1 MSAPLPEL
9 LAADGA
15 GPRTPG
21 GRIRAGWGAAARPRP
36 RGWVRGLRIWLPAGF
51 LILLAA
57 ACFLWP
63 LVYPVPKPIG
73 GSILSSGLPP
83 LSPGHIFGT
92 DPVGNDIFSRILHGG
107 QVSFEVGFSVTAIG
121 LAVGGLLGMA
131 AGYWGRAADAVI
143 MRVLD
148 VLIAFPAL
156 VLALAIAEGLGP
168 SELHVI
174 WALSFFSVPAFG
186 RIARG
191 ATLTLRERTF
201 MLAARLSGTPGRRV
215 ILRHVIPN
223 IAPQLMT
230 FSLLGVGVAMIL
242 EGALSFLGLGIP
254 LPEPSWGS
262 MIAAGQQTISASPD
276 LVLIPSAFLFA
287 TVVSLNV
294 LGDALR
300 ERWGVR

>member
-1 MSAPLPEL
+1 MSAPLPDL
-9 LAADGA
+9 LAPDGVVQA
-15 GPRTPG
+15 PGALRTR
-21 GRIRAGWGAAARPRP
+21 GRGRALN
-36 RGWVRGLRIWLPAGF
+36 LRIWLPAGF
-51 LILLAA
+51 LVLLAA

-63 LVYPVPKPIG
+63 LVYPVPEPTG
-73 GSILSSGLPP
+73 GSILDAGLPP

-107 QVSFEVGFSVTAIG
+107 QVSFEVGLSVTAIG

-131 AGYWGRAADAVI
+131 AGYWGGAADAVI
-143 MRVLD
+143 SRVLD
-148 VLIAFPAL
+148 VLIAFPAI

-174 WALSFFSVPAFG
+174 WALSFFSVPATG

-191 ATLTLRERTF
+191 ATIALRERTF
-201 MLAARLSGTPGRRV
+201 MLAARLSGTRGWRV

-230 FSLLGVGVAMIL
+230 FSLLGIGIAIIL

-262 MIAAGQQTISASPD
+262 MIAYGQQTISASPD
-276 LVLIPSAFLFA
+276 LVLIPSLFLFA

-300 ERWGVR
+300 ERWGIR

>member
-9 LAADGA
+9 LAPVQPQG
-15 GPRTPG
+15 TVQ
-21 GRIRAGWGAAARPRP
+21 ARPRG
-36 RGWVRGLRIWLPAGF
+36 RGQALNLRIWLPAGF
-51 LILLAA
+51 LIVLAA
-57 ACFLWP
+57 ACFAWP
-63 LVYPVPKPIG
+63 LVYPVPKPTG
-73 GSILSSGLPP
+73 GSILNSGLPP

-107 QVSFEVGFSVTAIG
+107 QVSFEVGLGVTAIG
-121 LAVGGLLGMA
+121 LLIGGLLGMA
-131 AGYWGRAADAVI
+131 AGYWGGILDAII

-156 VLALAIAEGLGP
+156 VLAVAIAEGLGP
-168 SELHVI
+168 SEVHVI
-174 WALSFFSVPAFG
+174 WALSFFSVPIFG
-186 RIARG
+186 RLARS
-191 ATLTLRERTF
+191 ATLALREQTF
-201 MLAARLSGTPGRRV
+201 MLAARLSGTRGWRV
-215 ILRHVIPN
+215 IGRHIIPN
-223 IAPQLMT
+223 VAPQLMT
-230 FSLLGVGVAMIL
+230 FSLLGIGVTMIL

-262 MIAAGQQTISASPD
+262 MIAQGQQTISASPD

-287 TVVSLNV
+287 AVVSLNV

>member
-9 LAADGA
+9 LAPVQPQGTGQAQ
-15 GPRTPG
+15 
-21 GRIRAGWGAAARPRP
+21 P
-36 RGWVRGLRIWLPAGF
+36 RGRGQALNLRIWLPAGF
-51 LILLAA
+51 LILLFC

-63 LVYPVPKPIG
+63 LVYPVPKPTG
-73 GSILSSGLPP
+73 GSILNSGLPP

-92 DPVGNDIFSRILHGG
+92 DPVGNDIFSRILYGG
-107 QVSFEVGFSVTAIG
+107 QVSFEVGLGVTAIG
-121 LAVGGLLGMA
+121 LLIGGLLGMA
-131 AGYWGRAADAVI
+131 AGYWRGAVDAVV

-201 MLAARLSGTPGRRV
+201 MLAARLSGTRGWRV
-215 ILRHVIPN
+215 IGRHIIPN
-223 IAPQLMT
+223 VAPQLMT
-230 FSLLGVGVAMIL
+230 FSLLGIGVTMIL

>member
-9 LAADGA
+9 LA
-15 GPRTPG
+15 PG
-21 GRIRAGWGAAARPRP
+21 TEPSVARASRARGRGRARN
-36 RGWVRGLRIWLPAGF
+36 LRIWLPAGF
-51 LILLAA
+51 LIVLVC

-63 LVYPVPKPIG
+63 LIYPVPKPTG

-92 DPVGNDIFSRILHGG
+92 DPVGNDVLSRILYGG
-107 QVSFEVGFSVTAIG
+107 RVSFEVGLSVTAIG
-121 LAVGGLLGMA
+121 LVIGGLLGTA
-131 AGYWGRAADAVI
+131 AGFWGGAVDTVV

-168 SELHVI
+168 SEMHVI
-174 WALSFFSVPAFG
+174 WALSFFSIPAFG
-186 RIARG
+186 RIARS
-191 ATLTLRERTF
+191 ATLALRGQTF
-201 MLAARLSGTPGRRV
+201 MLAARLSGTSRRRI
-215 ILRHVIPN
+215 ILRHVVPN
-223 IAPQLMT
+223 IMPQLLT
-230 FSLLGVGVAMIL
+230 FSLLGIGVAIIL

-262 MIAAGQQTISASPD
+262 MIAQGQGTLSASPE
-276 LVLIPSAFLFA
+276 LVLIPSAFLFV
-287 TVVSLNV
+287 TVVALNV

-300 ERWGVR
+300 ERWAR

>member
-15 GPRTPG
+15 IQPT
-21 GRIRAGWGAAARPRP
+21 AVRPRA
-36 RGWVRGLRIWLPAGF
+36 RGRVRNLRIWLPAGF
-51 LILLAA
+51 LVLLAA

-63 LVYPVPKPIG
+63 LVYPVPKPTG

-92 DPVGNDIFSRILHGG
+92 DPVGNDILSRILYGG

-121 LAVGGLLGMA
+121 LVIGGLLGMA
-131 AGYWGRAADAVI
+131 AGYRGGAADGVI

-168 SELHVI
+168 SEQHVI
-174 WALSFFSVPAFG
+174 WALSFFSIPAFG
-186 RIARG
+186 RVARG
-191 ATLTLRERTF
+191 ATVALRERTF
-201 MLAARLSGTPGRRV
+201 MLAARLSGTRGPRV

-223 IAPQLMT
+223 IAPQLLT

-262 MIAAGQQTISASPD
+262 MIAYGQQTISASPD

>member
-15 GPRTPG
+15 TGVPAASPRAR
-21 GRIRAGWGAAARPRP
+21 GRARN
-36 RGWVRGLRIWLPAGF
+36 LRIWLPAGF
-51 LILLAA
+51 LVLLAA

-63 LVYPVPKPIG
+63 LVYPVPKPTG
-73 GSILSSGLPP
+73 GSILSAGLPP

-107 QVSFEVGFSVTAIG
+107 QVSFEVGISVTVIG
-121 LAVGGLLGMA
+121 LVLGGLLGMA
-131 AGYWGRAADAVI
+131 AGYLGGAADAVI

-148 VLIAFPAL
+148 IAIAFPAL

-174 WALSFFSVPAFG
+174 WALSFFSIPAFG
-186 RIARG
+186 RVARG
-191 ATLTLRERTF
+191 ATVALRERTF
-201 MLAARLSGTPGRRV
+201 MLAARLSGTRGPRV

-223 IAPQLMT
+223 IAPQLLT
-230 FSLLGVGVAMIL
+230 FSLLGIGVAMIL

-262 MIAAGQQTISASPD
+262 MIAYGQQTISASPD